1 MECSK
6 VLYARIFFDFLLFN
20 NNNNNNNKTESDV
33 ATYCLTSGPL
43 QCHGRTKF
51 MNMTKHGLL

>member
-1 MECSK
+1 MSNP
-6 VLYARIFFDFLLFN
+6 IFHN
-20 NNNNNNNKTESDV
+20 NNNNNNNNNTESDV

-51 MNMTKHGLL
+51 MNMTMHDLL